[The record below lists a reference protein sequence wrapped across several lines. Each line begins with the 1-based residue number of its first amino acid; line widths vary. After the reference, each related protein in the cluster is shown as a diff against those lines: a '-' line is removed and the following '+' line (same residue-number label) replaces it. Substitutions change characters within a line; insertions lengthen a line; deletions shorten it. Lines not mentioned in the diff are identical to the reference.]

1 MSLEKE
7 KMNKVSPMSKFFIKK
22 LVPSA
27 IVPKKGTIGAA
38 GYDLSS
44 I

>member
-1 MSLEKE
+1 MKKIS
-7 KMNKVSPMSKFFIKK
+7 SISKFFIKK
-22 LVPSA
+22 LTPEAVL
-27 IVPKKGTIGAA
+27 PKKGTVGAA